1 MDWTKVERGF
11 AEAVE
16 QQVIPGATIVVRV
29 GDDVAFEGAF
39 GFRTIQP
46 DRQPMR
52 LETVFDLSSLTKPLA
67 TAVAVMMLMR
77 DGKLRLDD
85 RVTRFCHDFGVHG
98 KGRITF
104 RNLLSHC
111 SGLTAWRPFY
121 QQIAEI
127 ERSGKVNFMA
137 SRGAKEYVY
146 EQIHREKPQA
156 ASATTT
162 IYSDLNFMLLG
173 EVIEQIGGIALDRF
187 CREKI
192 YRPLGLRTTDFIDI
206 SMVRTRRLEPVPEMF
221 APTEVCPSRKRLLVG
236 EVDDENAY
244 AMGGVS
250 GHAGLFAPV
259 REVDRIVR
267 ELLASYHG
275 RSDFVPQKVL
285 REFWTRDATVEGS
298 TWALGWDTPSPAYSS
313 SGRRFSPAAVGHLG
327 FTGTSI
333 WIEPERKIAVS
344 LLTNRVHPRR
354 DNQAIRDFR
363 PKIHDLVM
371 ETLGAGQ

>member
-1 MDWTKVERGF
+1 MDWTRVERGF

-29 GDDVAFEGAF
+29 GDEVAFEGAF

-67 TAVAVMMLMR
+67 TGIAVMMLMR

-121 QQIAEI
+121 QQIADI
-127 ERSGKVNFMA
+127 ERGGKVNFMA

-162 IYSDLNFMLLG
+162 IYSDLNFILLG
-173 EVIEQIGGIALDRF
+173 EVIEQIGGVALDRF

-244 AMGGVS
+244 AMGGVA

-267 ELLASYHG
+267 ELLASYDG
-275 RSDFVPQKVL
+275 RSEFVPQKIL
-285 REFWTRDATVEGS
+285 HEFWTRDATVEGS
-298 TWALGWDTPSPAYSS
+298 TWALGWDTPSAEYSS

-371 ETLGAGQ
+371 ETLAGS